1 MRTDQSTLSTRATKE
16 DIKNLIESVDKR
28 LARSTEKD
36 VYILQEVEETLK
48 SLITLLDG
56 IEGRLL

>member
-16 DIKNLIESVDKR
+16 DIKNLVEKVKPR
-28 LARSTEKD
+28 LARATEKD

-48 SLITLLDG
+48 DLITLLDG